1 MTRLQLLGDSGGDH
15 RELGLNRPRVV
26 LGRGPDADWSF
37 DDAAV
42 SRRHAAVHHAP
53 GRDEIEDLGSR
64 AGTLVNGRPVHGRRP
79 LRVGDVVELASVRL
93 RYLADDP
100 GDDGAT
106 TSMALSTVPVTF
118 DVDEQHGGVI
128 SNVGRDQYNQYVQQV
143 IVSREDAFRQIAS
156 MSRVA
161 RVLFI
166 VGFSMAAV
174 GVLGTIGSVLL
185 EASRTDPDMSSAEAF
200 RESTQPAELLGVPVF
215 ALTMGVALVGMG
227 LAFLGVII
235 QFAASTRKRDVDRRY
250 PLPPGWGGH

>member
-1 MTRLQLLGDSGGDH
+1 MTRLQQLGDSGGGH
-15 RELGLNRPRVV
+15 RELDLSRPRVV

-64 AGTLVNGRPVHGRRP
+64 AGTLVNGSPLRGRRT
-79 LRVGDVVELASVRL
+79 LRAGDVVELASVRL

-100 GDDGAT
+100 RDDGAT
-106 TSMALSTVPVTF
+106 TSMPRSTAPVTF

-161 RVLFI
+161 RTLLI
-166 VGFSMAAV
+166 VGFSLAV
-174 GVLGTIGSVLL
+174 SGVLGFIASIML
-185 EASRTDPDMSSAEAF
+185 EATKTTDTSSPEAF
-200 RESTQPAELLGVPVF
+200 QETTQPFELLGIPVF
-215 ALTMGVALVGMG
+215 VLAMGVALVGMG
-227 LAFLGVII
+227 LTFLGVII

-250 PLPPGWGGH
+250 PLPPGWGGQ